1 MRSSLNQEQREQIT
15 VAELARL
22 VFRLVKGIEQDM
34 KKQAENRGNQ
44 LEGPIRF
51 SLPHLQKQLC
61 AENEVQGE
69 TKDPSFFL
77 KFYEAIAQLKRRGL
91 LMDALDPSY
100 SNRPCCCFTSLGEKS
115 DDHNGILILFDDA
128 HDIVKSLKENI
139 PNLDY
144 VVGQYYLESL
154 RTCQEGSYI
163 SSVICLGGASERAI
177 NCLAEAVIRHD
188 AHYQEPI
195 GKHQSISALTGY
207 LSDNVN
213 QIFKP
218 ITDSTFRSELR
229 DKLEGIARIY
239 RLNRNEAGHPKALP
253 QDWQRDEQ
261 ECYLNQFRRFVL
273 TVFKVIDILDTT

>member
-22 VFRLVKGIEQDM
+22 VFRLAKESND
-34 KKQAENRGNQ
+34 N
-44 LEGPIRF
+44 
-51 SLPHLQKQLC
+51 SLHSFYLQEQLC
-61 AENEVQGE
+61 SENKMGHGS
-69 TKDPSFFL
+69 KDTHFGL
-77 KFYEAIAQLKRRGL
+77 KVYEAIALLKRRGL
-91 LMDALDPSY
+91 LMDVDPKY
-100 SNRPCCCFTSLGEKS
+100 SQGFSVCLTSLGEKS
-115 DDHNGILILFDDA
+115 DIHNGILILIDDA
-128 HDIVKSLKENI
+128 HDIVNSLKENI

-239 RLNRNEAGHPKALP
+239 RLNRNKAGHPKALP

-273 TVFKVIDILDTT
+273 TVFKAIDILDTA